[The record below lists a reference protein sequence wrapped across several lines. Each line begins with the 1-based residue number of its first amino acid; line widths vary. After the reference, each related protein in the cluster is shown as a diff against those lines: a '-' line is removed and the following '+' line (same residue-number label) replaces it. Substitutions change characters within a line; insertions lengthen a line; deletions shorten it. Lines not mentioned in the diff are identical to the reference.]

1 MVLLYKYDIAKD
13 IDVATDVYV
22 DENKHNN
29 IPHQYILAK
38 GVGLGIPFK
47 GGYLKM
53 NKVGNASLYYLQL
66 VNVLSPMKIYTSTIM
81 YETCGKA
88 SMGKHS
94 DNDCTKNKKFCMF
107 TEVMYGSN
115 GDLAPKTA
123 SINTSSL

>member
-1 MVLLYKYDIAKD
+1 
-13 IDVATDVYV
+13 
-22 DENKHNN
+22 
-29 IPHQYILAK
+29 
-38 GVGLGIPFK
+38 
-47 GGYLKM
+47 M

-94 DNDCTKNKKFCMF
+94 DNNCTKNKKFCMF

-115 GDLAPKTA
+115 SDLAMKMTWMRKILKKYNILLFPHHWGDL
-123 SINTSSL
+123 